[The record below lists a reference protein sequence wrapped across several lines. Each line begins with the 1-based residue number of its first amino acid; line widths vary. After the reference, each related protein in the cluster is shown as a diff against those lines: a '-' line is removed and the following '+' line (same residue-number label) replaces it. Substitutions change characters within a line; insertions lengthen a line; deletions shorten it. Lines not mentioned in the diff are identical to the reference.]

1 MHLGGKGVNTLNVLQ
16 LETGRDMNKGF
27 LLLELA
33 LALVIMEI
41 AMVVTLHL
49 MNGISHVYT
58 QAAQATSLI
67 RLVQWVGEQDSG
79 RRDERN
85 DGCEV
90 VACQLPAESV
100 PAGNDLFS
108 WVMRHVAVNKVA
120 VRSRHDTQVQP
131 FEMMVVKD
139 E

>member
-1 MHLGGKGVNTLNVLQ
+1 
-16 LETGRDMNKGF
+16 MNKGF

-67 RLVQWVGEQDSG
+67 RLVQWVGEQDSW
-79 RRDERN
+79 RRDDRN
-85 DGCEV
+85 DGYEV
-90 VACQLPAESV
+90 VACQLPAENV
-100 PAGNDLFS
+100 PAGNDPFS

-120 VRSRHDTQVQP
+120 VRSRHGTQVQP

-139 E
+139 G